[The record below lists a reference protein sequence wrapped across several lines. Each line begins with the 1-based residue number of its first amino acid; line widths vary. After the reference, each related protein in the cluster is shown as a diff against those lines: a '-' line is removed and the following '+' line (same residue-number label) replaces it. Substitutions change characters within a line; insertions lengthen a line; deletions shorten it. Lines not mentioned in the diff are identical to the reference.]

1 MNIYTISEIML
12 MPLEEARDEAERA
25 KNSLVGRMEEKRRLG
40 AAETQHQHKLAPLGR
55 PAALGDRRARPTRK
69 PTFDMSVFSAK
80 PDPPFTLRPN
90 PFAAHFQVRNAG
102 RGSLGVGK
110 GRKR

>member
-1 MNIYTISEIML
+1 MSFTNVLTL
-12 MPLEEARDEAERA
+12 PLIHGIERVTD
-25 KNSLVGRMEEKRRLG
+25 SLVGRMGGKASAG
-40 AAETQHQHKLAPLGR
+40 CGQDAEHQHKLAPLR
-55 PAALGDRRARPTRK
+55 QPAALGDRRARPTRK

-90 PFAAHFQVRNAG
+90 PFAAHFEVRNAG